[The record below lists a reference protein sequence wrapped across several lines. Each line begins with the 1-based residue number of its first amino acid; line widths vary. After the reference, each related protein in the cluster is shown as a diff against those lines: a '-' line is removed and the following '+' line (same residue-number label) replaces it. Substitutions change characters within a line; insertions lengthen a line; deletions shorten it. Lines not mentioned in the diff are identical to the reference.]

1 MKLGP
6 GEAEDSDT
14 RTYAEAGMVTRED
27 VEGYLLRMELPF
39 QEIEEGLWVIGDD
52 KDSAP
57 VFVTYTPPLLLVR
70 VEVMD
75 APEDE
80 DLRNGLFRELLELNA
95 TEMVHGAYGLDE
107 NEIVMID
114 TLQLADLDFS
124 ELQASLESI
133 MLALRGHY
141 ETLLRYRKP

>member
-1 MKLGP
+1 
-6 GEAEDSDT
+6 
-14 RTYAEAGMVTRED
+14 MVTRED
-27 VEGYLLRMELPF
+27 VEGYLLRMGMPF
-39 QEIEEGLWVIGDD
+39 QEIEEGLWVIGDGLEA
-52 KDSAP
+52 AP

-80 DLRNGLFRELLELNA
+80 ELRNGLFRELLELNA
-95 TEMVHGAYGLDE
+95 NDMVHGAYGLDE
-107 NEIVMID
+107 NEIVLTD

-133 MLALRGHY
+133 MMALRSQY
-141 ETLLRYRKP
+141 ETLLRYRTP